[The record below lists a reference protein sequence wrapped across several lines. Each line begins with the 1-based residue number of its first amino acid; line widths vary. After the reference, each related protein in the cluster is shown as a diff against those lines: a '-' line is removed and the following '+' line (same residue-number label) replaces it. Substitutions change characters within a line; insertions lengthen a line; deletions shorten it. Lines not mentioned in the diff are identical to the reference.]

1 MGEIRDRNLPGKSH
15 YFIRHYITGLL
26 SHITAEKRYSDIL
39 FSCSI
44 KWFIDGV

>member
-26 SHITAEKRYSDIL
+26 SHITAEKRYFI
-39 FSCSI
+39 FVF